1 MAEKPI
7 YTFPPIVEET
17 LANGLHLML
26 VEDHEQEGIT
36 LALQMPFG
44 EFCDTVYR
52 EGYVEMAIGVML
64 KGPASLSPEEFS
76 EKLEHSGASLFT
88 DVGDEHCILGGKMLA
103 RSSEQIIPLF
113 WEMVC
118 NPGFRPKELARIKRE
133 TITGLQAELADP
145 ASIANKHFGSV
156 LCGPD
161 HPIGRIQTIRSVK
174 RIGISHVKELCDSYI
189 SPVHAILVLAGD
201 FRVHEMLSKWRG
213 LFESWKKGPGRD
225 PVIAGPLPPVSGNR
239 IRLVD
244 KKDLSQVSLILGHP
258 ACSELDPLRNE
269 LAIANYILG
278 GGNFSSRLMAHM
290 RSKEGKTYG
299 ISSQLSCSRNYGIF
313 SIATSTQNSQAQA
326 MLASII
332 EVYRTFSDKGISQDE
347 LDKAKQF
354 VTGNMAFQ
362 LEGIVNVAEKLLW
375 LKQFG
380 RDISY
385 VERFNERI
393 ASVTVESVNHAISL
407 YLSSPGFAIVAV
419 GKKEEIGPV
428 LAQHGSV
435 ETVNFRS
442 LL

>member
-1 MAEKPI
+1 
-7 YTFPPIVEET
+7 
-17 LANGLHLML
+17 
-26 VEDHEQEGIT
+26 
-36 LALQMPFG
+36 
-44 EFCDTVYR
+44 
-52 EGYVEMAIGVML
+52 
-64 KGPASLSPEEFS
+64 
-76 EKLEHSGASLFT
+76 
-88 DVGDEHCILGGKMLA
+88 
-103 RSSEQIIPLF
+103 
-113 WEMVC
+113 
-118 NPGFRPKELARIKRE
+118 
-133 TITGLQAELADP
+133 
-145 ASIANKHFGSV
+145 
-156 LCGPD
+156 
-161 HPIGRIQTIRSVK
+161 
-174 RIGISHVKELCDSYI
+174 
-189 SPVHAILVLAGD
+189 
-201 FRVHEMLSKWRG
+201 
-213 LFESWKKGPGRD
+213 
-225 PVIAGPLPPVSGNR
+225 
-239 IRLVD
+239 
-244 KKDLSQVSLILGHP
+244 
-258 ACSELDPLRNE
+258 
-269 LAIANYILG
+269 
-278 GGNFSSRLMAHM
+278 MAHV

-332 EVYRTFSDKGISQDE
+332 EVYRTLSDKGISQDE

-354 VTGNMAFQ
+354 VIGNMAFQ

-428 LAQHGSV
+428 LSQHGPV